1 MVCFLIANS
10 LFPIPRYLDGEANF
24 GRFRLPERSCFV
36 IAERQLSRHCER
48 SEAISSAYK
57 DCFAPFLPIGGQEG
71 ARNDERGCFAI
82 CYDENALLVG
92 RIEPRRFL
100 PVLSVRQAG
109 GSLTAVR
116 ADRPLLALTS
126 YQ

>member
-1 MVCFLIANS
+1 MVKQTSGASVSPNEAASS
-10 LFPIPRYLDGEANF
+10 LRSVNF
-24 GRFRLPERSCFV
+24 HV
-36 IAERQLSRHCER
+36 IAEHQLSRHCER

-57 DCFAPFLPIGGQEG
+57 DCFAPFLPVGRQEG